1 MRSDIFPL
9 KRNEVDNTQNLDLNT
24 TARKGEKSVEKASP
38 YLVNSTYA
46 VLIANLARPIGEF
59 NEALELLEY
68 RKEQAK
74 LEKVL
79 QDPKFEQ
86 ADQKL
91 LDEV

>member
-46 VLIANLARPIGEF
+46 VLIANLARPDQSGFKIGEF
-59 NEALELLEY
+59 NETLELIEY
-68 RKEQAK
+68 RKE
-74 LEKVL
+74 
-79 QDPKFEQ
+79 
-86 ADQKL
+86 
-91 LDEV
+91 